1 MIRRP
6 PRSTLFP
13 YTTLFRSPQTYDP
26 DLAMSY
32 NNLANLYSD
41 TQRFKES
48 EKMHKSAIAIHE
60 RLARANPQ
68 AYEPDLANLYDN
80 LAILYSDTQR
90 LRESEEM
97 HKAALDI
104 RERLA
109 KENPEA
115 N

>member
-1 MIRRP
+1 M
-6 PRSTLFP
+6 
-13 YTTLFRSPQTYDP
+13 
-26 DLAMSY
+26 
-32 NNLANLYSD
+32 
-41 TQRFKES
+41 ES
-48 EKMHKSAIAIHE
+48 EEMFKAALAIYE
-60 RLARANPQ
+60 RLAKANPQ
-68 AYEPDLANLYDN
+68 AYEPDMAMSYNN
-80 LAILYSDTQR
+80 LAVLYYNTQR

>member
-1 MIRRP
+1 M
-6 PRSTLFP
+6 
-13 YTTLFRSPQTYDP
+13 YYK
-26 DLAMSY
+26 
-32 NNLANLYSD
+32 

-48 EKMHKSAIAIHE
+48 EEMYKSAIAIRE
-60 RLARANPQ
+60 RLAKENPQ
-68 AYEPDLANLYDN
+68 AYEPALARSYNN
-80 LAILYSDTQR
+80 LAVLYYKTQR

-97 HKAALDI
+97 RKAALDI